1 MKTITSLILVLVFS
15 LSVMA
20 KGSFPE
26 LKSIAKLSD
35 IKEKKTLNQI
45 SPNIFKEKRILSLS
59 KATDNKPSKKANK
72 FTFSI
77 NPYLWTV
84 AVGGD
89 VSIPQ
94 IDKTFSFNVSFSDAI
109 KNLKMAFMVN
119 GKFKYDRVSL
129 LYDIV
134 YYKLKNF
141 GATLPVDTIQYT
153 GKTIGKPVSAN
164 TTITNTIMD
173 LALAYVFP
181 QQTPGFSLT
190 GYLGTRIWMTNNG
203 ITLIDSTGK
212 QDMLEADKTW
222 VDPILGLNGEWVL
235 SKHWGLDIK
244 GDIGGFG
251 VNSQFTLMLAT
262 VVAYRVSDNFNIL
275 GGIKYLGVNYVD
287 SGYETNLNQYG
298 FVLGVGLRL

>member
-1 MKTITSLILVLVFS
+1 MKKITSLILFIFFS
-15 LSVMA
+15 VSVTA
-20 KGSFPE
+20 KGNLPE
-26 LKSIAKLSD
+26 LRSITKLSD
-35 IKEKKTLNQI
+35 IKEKKSLNYINADVFQEKKFQFI
-45 SPNIFKEKRILSLS
+45 SKS
-59 KATDNKPSKKANK
+59 ADQKPTKKANK

-89 VSIPQ
+89 VAIPQ
-94 IDKTFSFNVSFSDAI
+94 MDKTYSFNVSFSDAI
-109 KNLKMAFMVN
+109 KNLKMAFMVD

-141 GATLPVDTIQYT
+141 GATLPEDTIQYT

-203 ITLIDSTGK
+203 ITLIDSAGK
-212 QDMLEADKTW
+212 QDMLEAEKTW
-222 VDPILGLNGEWVL
+222 VDPILGLNGEWIL

-251 VNSQFTLMLAT
+251 VNSQFTLMLAS
-262 VVAYRVSDNFNIL
+262 VVAYKVSNNFNIL

-287 SGYETNLNQYG
+287 SGYETNINQYG
-298 FVLGVGLRL
+298 FILGVGLRL